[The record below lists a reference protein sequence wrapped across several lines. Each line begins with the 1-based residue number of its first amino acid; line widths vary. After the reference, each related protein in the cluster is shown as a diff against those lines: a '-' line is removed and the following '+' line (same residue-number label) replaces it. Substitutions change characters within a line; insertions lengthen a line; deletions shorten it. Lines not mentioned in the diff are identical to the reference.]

1 MNMLVINYE
10 YAGSVHS
17 MKFSQTAIL
26 GKAEHCIDG
35 CNSVNAKNLFF
46 LKNSLMDRDLHPE
59 ILCFYSPFGYPHKIN
74 MTSVS
79 QV

>member
-46 LKNSLMDRDLHPE
+46 
-59 ILCFYSPFGYPHKIN
+59 
-74 MTSVS
+74 
-79 QV
+79 